1 MFTAMFD
8 SRVFSVPKEEVC
20 NCLIWRQQDATRNS
34 IEAVGQANF
43 SHHELHKKTCNMIQ
57 EIIPPCKVGDTV
69 WVITGTAIKLCTVD
83 RIHIWGNGQV
93 QIRAKYFVTDNIY
106 LYPDMFGKTVF
117 LTCAEAEAA
126 IEARKGGKE

>member
-1 MFTAMFD
+1 MTKKEAIHFLYQIADEIQSFLDKT
-8 SRVFSVPKEEVC
+8 SSPK
-20 NCLIWRQQDATRNS
+20 
-34 IEAVGQANF
+34 
-43 SHHELHKKTCNMIQ
+43 
-57 EIIPPCKVGDTV
+57 
-69 WVITGTAIKLCTVD
+69 
-83 RIHIWGNGQV
+83 GQV

>member
-1 MFTAMFD
+1 MTKKEAIHFLYQIADEIQSFLDKT
-8 SRVFSVPKEEVC
+8 SSPKGQWTSHKRLEALSMAISALYDLFQAEEDGR
-20 NCLIWRQQDATRNS
+20 L
-34 IEAVGQANF
+34 
-43 SHHELHKKTCNMIQ
+43 
-57 EIIPPCKVGDTV
+57 IIPPC
-69 WVITGTAIKLCTVD
+69 TGTAIKLCTVD
-83 RIHIWGNGQV
+83 RIHILGNGQV